1 MTINNPDAHHHGLG
15 LHNPFADY
23 LKFLPKKILLPT
35 FYTSEERDLLVGTS
49 LSDALDQKTTSL
61 EREFTNLQKA
71 TESIPWCQRLWWDDE
86 SGCLDIEDWKLADAI
101 YRSRALDLPRGG
113 GIGMVP
119 VVDMANHAS
128 DDRFNARFEVD
139 EIHEHVLLVVRD
151 NRSIQQGEEIT
162 IMYGVGGACEMIF
175 SYGFIDEHATS
186 AREIFLNLSIPS
198 DDPLR
203 LAKIRFAQE
212 APGVRL
218 YVDDQNEVKWE
229 STFVWW
235 ACVNQED
242 GLDFRVEQ
250 AVTGDTEL
258 QAVWNDQDLP
268 ANALHS
274 TLLKHQLYDLFL
286 LRAIVTIQ
294 QRVEDQGMRMAQSQD
309 GFEGIIPDNVQIRT
323 SVYETI
329 GKLRS
334 LEMDLLSRAY
344 ETLETQV
351 IRIYVF
357 TRMTSPY

>member
-1 MTINNPDAHHHGLG
+1 MTINNPEAHHQGLG
-15 LHNPFADY
+15 IHNPFADY
-23 LKFLPKKILLPT
+23 LRFLPKEILLPT

-49 LSDALDQKTTSL
+49 LFDALNQKSASL
-61 EREFTNLQKA
+61 EKEFNNLREA
-71 TESIPWCQRLWWDDE
+71 TEVMPWCQRVWWDDQT
-86 SGCLDIEDWKLADAI
+86 GCLELQDWQLADAI
-101 YRSRALDLPRGG
+101 YRSRALDLPRGAG
-113 GIGMVP
+113 VGMVP

-139 EIHEHVLLVVRD
+139 EIHEQVLLVVRD
-151 NRSIQQGEEIT
+151 DKSIRPGEEIT
-162 IMYGVGGACEMIF
+162 IMYGVGGACEMVF
-175 SYGFIDEHATS
+175 SYGFLDEHATS
-186 AREIFLNLSIPS
+186 AREMFLNLSISS

-250 AVTGDTEL
+250 MVTGDTEL
-258 QAVWNDQDLP
+258 QAVWNDQDLA
-268 ANALHS
+268 ANALQP
-274 TLLKHQLYDLFL
+274 TLLKHQLHDVFQ

-294 QRVEDQGMRMAQSQD
+294 QRVEEQGIRMAQSQD
-309 GFEGIIPDNVQIRT
+309 HFEGIDPDNVHIRT

-351 IRIYVF
+351 
-357 TRMTSPY
+357 T